1 MPELLV
7 KSLSFAE
14 YLLLPYDGRK
24 TELVNGQIIQMTEPS
39 SLHINIIRALT
50 KLLDRHIDA
59 KEYELEC
66 LSGPGIEIPRSG
78 RKSDARDPD
87 LIICQKEQWR
97 AMSHLTKSMF
107 LEGNPPHLVV
117 EVSSP
122 GNESSDT
129 VDKRLEYASA
139 LIPEYWII
147 NSIRGYVLVL
157 ELDLSTSTY
166 KEVGEYRGT
175 ELISSVLLP
184 DFQVT
189 AETLLTPF
197 R

>member
-1 MPELLV
+1 MPELLL
-7 KSLSFAE
+7 KTISFAE

-59 KEYELEC
+59 KGYELEC
-66 LSGPGIEIPRSG
+66 VSGPGVEIPRSG

-87 LIICQKEQWR
+87 LIICRREQWR

-107 LEGNPPHLVV
+107 LEGNPPNLVV

-122 GNESSDT
+122 GNESTDT

-139 LIPEYWII
+139 QIPEYWIV

-157 ELDLSTSTY
+157 QLDSRSGAY
-166 KEVGEYRGT
+166 KEIGEYRGT
-175 ELISSVLLP
+175 ELISSALLP
-184 DFQVT
+184 DFQVA
-189 AETLLTPF
+189 AETLLAPF
-197 R
+197 